1 MSTKERILEE
11 ALTLFSERGY
21 DGTGIDEIAAHAGIK
36 GPSIYKHFKSKEE
49 ILDMLIDSAE
59 ERYDELFGSEVN
71 VGRIPK
77 SRRDFIESTMKR
89 ISFTI
94 HDPMIQK
101 IRKTL
106 VREQFRNER
115 CAEVTTRHQLLG
127 VQKMYTRIISEM
139 MNKGLIIKDDPEML
153 ALELLGPVVLMVAR
167 ADREPKLTDEIMK
180 DIEKRL
186 NHFCDTYMRV
196 KS

>member
-11 ALTLFSERGY
+11 ALTLFSEQGY
-21 DGTGIDEIAAHAGIK
+21 DGTGIDEIAAHVGIK

-49 ILDMLIDSAE
+49 ILDMLIDNAE

-71 VGRIPK
+71 IGRIPEN
-77 SRRDFIESTMKR
+77 RRDFIESTMKR

-115 CAEVTTRHQLLG
+115 CAEVTTGHQLLG

-139 MNKGLIIKDDPEML
+139 IKKELIIRDDPEML
-153 ALELLGPVVLMVAR
+153 ALELFGPVVLMVAR
-167 ADREPKLTDEIMK
+167 ADREPQLADEIMK
-180 DIEKRL
+180 DIENHLK
-186 NHFCDTYMRV
+186 HFCKIYM
-196 KS
+196 KE

>member
-1 MSTKERILEE
+1 
-11 ALTLFSERGY
+11 
-21 DGTGIDEIAAHAGIK
+21 
-36 GPSIYKHFKSKEE
+36 
-49 ILDMLIDSAE
+49 MLIDNAE

-71 VGRIPK
+71 IGRIPEN
-77 SRRDFIESTMKR
+77 RRDFIESTMKR

-139 MNKGLIIKDDPEML
+139 I
-153 ALELLGPVVLMVAR
+153 
-167 ADREPKLTDEIMK
+167 
-180 DIEKRL
+180 
-186 NHFCDTYMRV
+186 
-196 KS
+196 

>member
-11 ALTLFSERGY
+11 ALTLFSEQGY
-21 DGTGIDEIAAHAGIK
+21 DGTGIDEIAAHVGIK

-71 VGRIPK
+71 IGRIPEN
-77 SRRDFIESTMKR
+77 RRDFIESTMKR

-139 MNKGLIIKDDPEML
+139 IKKELIIRDDPEML

-167 ADREPKLTDEIMK
+167 ADREPQLADEIME
-180 DIEKRL
+180 DIEEHL
-186 NHFCDTYMRV
+186 EHFCRIYM
-196 KS
+196 KE

>member
-11 ALTLFSERGY
+11 ALTLFSEQGY
-21 DGTGIDEIAAHAGIK
+21 DGTGIDEIAAHVGIK

-49 ILDMLIDSAE
+49 ILDMLIDNAE

-71 VGRIPK
+71 IGWIPEN
-77 SRRDFIESTMKR
+77 RRDFIESTMKR
-89 ISFTI
+89 ISCTI

-115 CAEVTTRHQLLG
+115 CAEVTTRPQLLG

-139 MNKGLIIKDDPEML
+139 IKKELIIRDDPEML

-186 NHFCDTYMRV
+186 NHFCEIYMRN
-196 KS
+196 